1 MDTPVTGAPRVLLRL
16 EGLALLVAAVLGY
29 QALNSSWWLFALLL
43 LLPDVAL
50 VAYLAGP
57 RFGALAYNAVHTY
70 VAPGAL
76 AALAY
81 VNVIPDAWPICLIW
95 MAHIGMDR
103 VLGLGLKFPSAFRD
117 THLGAV
123 GRAVPTTS
131 GGPRS

>member
-16 EGLALLVAAVLGY
+16 EGLALLVAALLGY
-29 QALNSSWWLFALLL
+29 EALNSSWWLFAL
-43 LLPDVAL
+43 
-50 VAYLAGP
+50 
-57 RFGALAYNAVHTY
+57 H
-70 VAPGAL
+70 
-76 AALAY
+76 
-81 VNVIPDAWPICLIW
+81 
-95 MAHIGMDR
+95 R